1 MMSKPVVVACLGSST
16 TAGKGQAFNW
26 IAELERRSQNSRLR
40 FINFGVGGDLA
51 YNALRRLPSV
61 LAARPDKV
69 VILTGGNDVLAS
81 VFKCVGFFFRLVK
94 HLPKPPSPGWF
105 DENMQSIVRRL
116 KAETSAAIALVSVPQ
131 VGEDPDPTDATQ
143 RELNSLYGRYNGMIK
158 EVAAKE
164 GVAYIP
170 FYERLHEQ
178 IAACPGRAFTSFR
191 FLSFYR
197 DVFRY
202 FILGRSTDEIAEMN
216 GWRFHVDGV
225 HLNSRGGK
233 ILADMVQEF
242 LDA

>member
-1 MMSKPVVVACLGSST
+1 MSKPVVVACLGSST

-26 IAELERRSQNSRLR
+26 IAELERRSRNSRLR
-40 FINFGVGGDLA
+40 FMNFGVGGDLA
-51 YNALRRLPSV
+51 YNALQRLPSV

-69 VILTGGNDVLAS
+69 VILTGGNDILAS
-81 VFKCVGFFFRLVK
+81 VFKYVRFIFRLAK
-94 HLPKPPSPGWF
+94 HLPKPPSPEWF
-105 DENMQSIVRRL
+105 EENVQSIVRRL
-116 KAETSAAIALVSVPQ
+116 KTETSAAIALVSVPQ

-143 RELNSLYGRYNGMIK
+143 RELNSLYGQYNGLIK

-170 FYERLHEQ
+170 FYERLRDQ
-178 IAACPGRAFTSFR
+178 IAASPGRAFTSFR
-191 FLSFYR
+191 FPSFYR
-197 DVFRY
+197 DAFRY
-202 FILGRSTDEIAEMN
+202 FILRRSTDEIAEMN

-242 LDA
+242 LDT